1 MAEHRTTLLGAI
13 LKDEALGLSGF
24 DASFMQRSGG
34 WSLPKCLQSSQG
46 ADFLSRT
53 PRRQPLP

>member
-34 WSLPKCLQSSQG
+34 WESSKMSSIKPGGRLPE
-46 ADFLSRT
+46 
-53 PRRQPLP
+53 